1 MRKIIVEAEV
11 SLNGISDSPDF
22 MGQVF
27 NYHSRDVQDYL
38 SELLFLPDALLM
50 GRKTYEFFAEFWS
63 TQEGK
68 DAERINSLP
77 KHVASRTLKK
87 PLKWNATLIEGDVV
101 KEIEK
106 LKQQSDGYLLQYGI
120 GELTHTMLSHDL
132 VDELRLVV
140 YPFTVGNGSHHFEN
154 MGLNLFKLLD
164 ARTFSSGAVA
174 LHYRP
179 IGEESG

>member
-77 KHVASRTLKK
+77 KHVASRLS
-87 PLKWNATLIEGDVV
+87 LIH
-101 KEIEK
+101 I
-106 LKQQSDGYLLQYGI
+106 
-120 GELTHTMLSHDL
+120 
-132 VDELRLVV
+132 
-140 YPFTVGNGSHHFEN
+140 
-154 MGLNLFKLLD
+154 
-164 ARTFSSGAVA
+164 
-174 LHYRP
+174 
-179 IGEESG
+179 